1 MKSIAVYCGS
11 SIGAS
16 PVYQEGARA
25 LGYELAE
32 RGIALI
38 YGGASVG
45 LMGEVASSVLEKGG
59 RAIGVLPSFLQDREI
74 AHTTLSELII
84 VDSMH
89 ERKAKM
95 AELAD
100 GFIALPGGPGT
111 MEEYFE
117 ILTWG
122 QLALHHKPCGLLNI
136 HHYYDSLIALFDHM
150 AQERFMHDNYRS
162 MVITDTTPSG
172 ILDQFASYTP
182 PTVKTYRMDQRA
194 RS

>member
-32 RGIALI
+32 RGITLI

-45 LMGEVASSVLEKGG
+45 LMGEVASSVLERGG
-59 RAIGVLPSFLQDREI
+59 HAIGVLPSFLQDREI

-136 HHYYDSLIALFDHM
+136 NHYYDSLIALFDHM
-150 AQERFMHDNYRS
+150 TQERFMHDNYRT

-172 ILDQFASYTP
+172 ILDQFVSYAP
-182 PTVKTYRMDQRA
+182 PAVKTYRTDQRA

>member
-172 ILDQFASYTP
+172 ILDQFANYTP
-182 PTVKTYRMDQRA
+182 PAVKTYRMDQRA